1 MQHTRSGSA
10 DRGWA
15 GRTWP
20 LCLPERARRT
30 RAVLSGARSDAG
42 RRLTLRRAE
51 ARVKARAEMGIG
63 ARRQIN
69 LRRRNVREGVECA
82 FLVRLR
88 TAATRARVRR
98 YRVIELLA
106 SENAN
111 CGRVSG
117 GNKLRPGRPCLTVPL
132 LPDCSVVTVRMPRKS
147 WVVVLQLLPLR
158 PPRLPGGVRSHDRVR
173 GVACKTCRLSIRR
186 AD

>member
-1 MQHTRSGSA
+1 M
-10 DRGWA
+10 
-15 GRTWP
+15 
-20 LCLPERARRT
+20 
-30 RAVLSGARSDAG
+30 
-42 RRLTLRRAE
+42 
-51 ARVKARAEMGIG
+51 KARAEMGIG